1 MSNVPRPEGFNRV
14 IPYLILEN
22 GAAFL
27 DFAETVLGAEKAEI
41 HYKEDGKTLMHG
53 ELRLD
58 DSYIM
63 VGEATDQWKVA
74 NAGMFIYVANTDETY
89 QKALDNGATSV
100 MPISNQPYG
109 RTCGVTD
116 PWGNTWWITQ
126 QLG

>member
-1 MSNVPRPEGFNRV
+1 MSNVPRPEGYNRV

-41 HYKEDGKTLMHG
+41 YYKEDGKTLMHG

-63 VGEATDQWKVA
+63 VGEATDKWKVA
-74 NAGMFIYVANTDETY
+74 NAGMFVYVANTDETY

>member
-1 MSNVPRPEGFNRV
+1 MSNVPRPAGYNRV

-27 DFAETVLGAEKAEI
+27 DFTETVFGAEKVET
-41 HYKEDGKTLMHG
+41 HYQEDGKTLMHG
-53 ELRLD
+53 EVRLD

-100 MPISNQPYG
+100 MPISDQPYG
-109 RTCGVTD
+109 RTCGVLD

>member
-1 MSNVPRPEGFNRV
+1 MGNVPRPEGYNRV

-27 DFAETVLGAEKAEI
+27 DFVETVFGAEKAEI
-41 HYKEDGKTLMHG
+41 HFKEDGKTLMHG

-74 NAGMFIYVANTDETY
+74 NAGMFVYVANTDETY

-109 RTCGVTD
+109 RTCGVLD

-126 QLG
+126 QL